1 MARDQMAD
9 RLEALLGKVDFK
21 HLESV
26 KPTRVLLEVKL
37 IEKARIPSLK
47 VESKPHPVPESSTIT
62 VEQIS
67 GVSTKVAIPAPHTVA
82 TLKQV
87 LESTLQIPAF
97 LQIIVAGSQELIDS
111 DAISA
116 EAVTLLRRE
125 PPMISTEAFLESM
138 VYGMCRWKLN
148 SIFARWY
155 QLDMDEPIP
164 QVLVPATEL
173 LRWTMQFCDSH

>member
-1 MARDQMAD
+1 M
-9 RLEALLGKVDFK
+9 
-21 HLESV
+21 
-26 KPTRVLLEVKL
+26 KL

-138 VYGMCRWKLN
+138 VYGMCR
-148 SIFARWY
+148 
-155 QLDMDEPIP
+155 
-164 QVLVPATEL
+164 
-173 LRWTMQFCDSH
+173 